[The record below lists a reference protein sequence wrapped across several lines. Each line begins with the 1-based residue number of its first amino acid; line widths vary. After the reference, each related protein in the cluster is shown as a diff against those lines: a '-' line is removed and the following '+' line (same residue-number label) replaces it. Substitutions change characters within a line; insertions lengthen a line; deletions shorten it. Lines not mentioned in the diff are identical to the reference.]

1 MKRCII
7 CGNVGDDNST
17 VCEVCG
23 NPYVDMEEGASGE
36 GILQEQPG
44 TDFAETSEPEIPQTQ
59 ENGAEA
65 AQVNETETAEAEAS
79 RPVRHPQ
86 NAAGAH
92 PTRRMRGG
100 PQIYGQEGSAP
111 GMEYGRQGAIR
122 RNVQGRRPAQSA
134 GRPMQGG
141 QNMASGR
148 PAQGGQNVTSG
159 RPAQGTQN
167 MAPPRPAQGGQNAA
181 SGRPAQMNGQ
191 APAMQTA
198 GQQGRPGSRPA
209 NPGQTGRPMGQG
221 AADMGYAQSRPVQAA
236 GRAPQSYGHKASQ
249 IMEASR
255 DMMRSPLFLLI
266 AILYTAHLVGAIAAI
281 FMEQM
286 NYSQAVRLLKS
297 MALPSQLSGYAQTVI
312 SLLSQL
318 DSGAVAANLV
328 LHLPNLLF
336 CIGLWLIFAT
346 AMTAKEN
353 MSGVGFV
360 FTRITIIFN
369 MVISCIVMAATL
381 VVTVA
386 IVIASWASGTVS
398 MMVLSAIALVAVI
411 AVVMMVIMYYFC
423 YLATLKTCRLNGD
436 EGESYGRVSGYVA
449 VIHILLALVSVINLL
464 SGIVNGEIANIIGG
478 AGSIGWMLL
487 FAVWLFM
494 YRGKLEEIEG

>member
-1 MKRCII
+1 
-7 CGNVGDDNST
+7 
-17 VCEVCG
+17 
-23 NPYVDMEEGASGE
+23 
-36 GILQEQPG
+36 
-44 TDFAETSEPEIPQTQ
+44 
-59 ENGAEA
+59 
-65 AQVNETETAEAEAS
+65 
-79 RPVRHPQ
+79 
-86 NAAGAH
+86 
-92 PTRRMRGG
+92 
-100 PQIYGQEGSAP
+100 
-111 GMEYGRQGAIR
+111 
-122 RNVQGRRPAQSA
+122 
-134 GRPMQGG
+134 
-141 QNMASGR
+141 
-148 PAQGGQNVTSG
+148 
-159 RPAQGTQN
+159 
-167 MAPPRPAQGGQNAA
+167 
-181 SGRPAQMNGQ
+181 
-191 APAMQTA
+191 
-198 GQQGRPGSRPA
+198 
-209 NPGQTGRPMGQG
+209 
-221 AADMGYAQSRPVQAA
+221 
-236 GRAPQSYGHKASQ
+236 
-249 IMEASR
+249 
-255 DMMRSPLFLLI
+255 MMRSPLFLLI